1 MPESH
6 WSAGELIVGGAAS
19 GPLVALVEPLS
30 FWGGVDDETGLI
42 IDGHH
47 PQCGTSLVGTALL
60 MGATRG
66 SSSST
71 STLLE
76 CIRVGT
82 APNMLLLTDSDP
94 ILSTA
99 AVVAWELYGYG
110 PSVVLLSE
118 RPATAG
124 VGAVRV
130 DEDGRLFV
138 TASEATGHYDAASEA
153 TGNCDAAS
161 EATGHYDA
169 ASA

>member
-1 MPESH
+1 MGETS
-6 WSAGELIVGGAAS
+6 WRDGELIVGGPTS
-19 GPLVALVEPLS
+19 GPLVTLVEPLS

-82 APNMLLLTDSDP
+82 APNLLLLTDTDP

-99 AVVAWELYGYG
+99 AVVAWEMYGRG
-110 PSVVLLSE
+110 PSVVLLSGQPDVARVE
-118 RPATAG
+118 T
-124 VGAVRV
+124 VRV
-130 DEDGRLFV
+130 DESGRLF
-138 TASEATGHYDAASEA
+138 AEGRQ
-153 TGNCDAAS
+153 
-161 EATGHYDA
+161 
-169 ASA
+169 

>member
-1 MPESH
+1 MAETTWPQ
-6 WSAGELIVGGAAS
+6 GELIVGGPAS

-42 IDGHH
+42 VDGHH

-82 APNMLLLTDSDP
+82 APNLLLLTDTDP
-94 ILSTA
+94 ILSIA

-118 RPATAG
+118 LPDTAG
-124 VGAVRV
+124 VTTVSADGTGRFVVR
-130 DEDGRLFV
+130 
-138 TASEATGHYDAASEA
+138 SSP
-153 TGNCDAAS
+153 
-161 EATGHYDA
+161 
-169 ASA
+169 

>member
-1 MPESH
+1 VSRTAWCE
-6 WSAGELIVGGAAS
+6 GELIVGGPAT
-19 GPLVALVEPLS
+19 GPLLALQEPLS

-82 APNMLLLTDSDP
+82 APNLLLLTDADP
-94 ILSTA
+94 ILSIA

-118 RPATAG
+118 RPDTARIET
-124 VGAVRV
+124 VRV
-130 DEDGRLFV
+130 DGAGWLFAE
-138 TASEATGHYDAASEA
+138 ASEATGDCVEA
-153 TGNCDAAS
+153 TGDHS
-161 EATGHYDA
+161 EDPQ
-169 ASA
+169 